1 MSNFNDYCVNSF
13 YGLQSKLDLKGHL
26 RQDVRIQGEFP
37 SLGNV
42 KKIVGHLYIDNYNL
56 TDLGELIHINSD
68 FCLNNNT
75 SKLKTLCKL
84 EYIGGN
90 LSVRYSNVSNLG
102 NLRRVEGD
110 INLRDTPVTDLG
122 KLEYVGGNLF
132 LPKRLEGI
140 NLYSVEIKGNVR
152 FWNDAKD
159 SKIESIKQ
167 IIDWDFDEYFSD
179 LHSKEIEQKKRH
191 LTGEYLVKRC
201 FNLSQYNQY
210 IIDYLNDFI
219 LFVDNFLESFY
230 QEKYSFYHVL
240 FGELKTIQQINKEF
254 PTFKVDKRQ
263 DRTKRFKLLKDLS
276 NEYIRNKKNEPVL
289 RKYHELIQKFRSNS
303 NWNGNKSNIW
313 LRYDEHK
320 FGFSEYS
327 GRFEWDPYKGE
338 NIYSDCF
345 IYYVEDKLLE
355 IFSTIIDILQNEF
368 RLSRGLPKIGEGWIG
383 ETNLYY
389 QINEKFSNY
398 NIVQHGRPSWLGK
411 QHLDIWIP
419 ELKIGIEYHGAQ
431 HDRPVDFFGGQ
442 EAYEKNV
449 ERDNR
454 KKALCIENGVQLIE
468 VREGYNLDDLI
479 QQILFLNK
487 NS

>member
-1 MSNFNDYCVNSF
+1 MDYYKDYFIKSLNELEAKLSSDDQLKQNFKICGEFASLGKIKVVT
-13 YGLQSKLDLKGHL
+13 GHL
-26 RQDVRIQGEFP
+26 DINNE
-37 SLGNV
+37 
-42 KKIVGHLYIDNYNL
+42 NL
-56 TDLGELIHINSD
+56 INLGELRQVKSD
-68 FCLNNNT
+68 FWLNNAA

-90 LSVRYSNVSNLG
+90 MSVRYSNISNLG
-102 NLRRVEGD
+102 NLKRVEGD
-110 INLRDTPVTDLG
+110 INLRDTPIADLG
-122 KLEYVGGNLF
+122 KLEYVGGNLH

-140 NLYSVEIKGNVR
+140 NLDSLEIKGKVR
-152 FWNDAKD
+152 FWNDVKD
-159 SKIESIKQ
+159 SKIESLKQ

-179 LHSKEIEQKKRH
+179 LHSKEIEQKRRH

-219 LFVDNFLESFY
+219 LFVDNYLESFY

-289 RKYHELIQKFRSNS
+289 RKYLELIKKFRSNS

-313 LRYDEHK
+313 LRYDEHIL
-320 FGFSEYS
+320 GFSEYS
-327 GRFEWDPYKGE
+327 GKFEWDSYKGE
-338 NIYSDCF
+338 NIFSDCF

-389 QINEKFSNY
+389 QIKEKFSNY
-398 NIVQHGRPSWLGK
+398 NVVQHGGPSWLGK

-419 ELKIGIEYHGAQ
+419 ELNIAIEYHGLQ
-431 HDRPVDFFGGQ
+431 HDQPDDFFGGQ
-442 EAYEKNV
+442 DAYDKNV

-454 KKALCIENGVQLIE
+454 KKVLCMENGVRLIE
-468 VREGYNLDDLI
+468 VREGYDI
-479 QQILFLNK
+479 QEIIREI
-487 NS
+487 STH

>member
-276 NEYIRNKKNEPVL
+276 NEYIRNK
-289 RKYHELIQKFRSNS
+289 
-303 NWNGNKSNIW
+303 
-313 LRYDEHK
+313 
-320 FGFSEYS
+320 
-327 GRFEWDPYKGE
+327 RFEWDPYKGE

-389 QINEKFSNY
+389 QIKEKFSNY